1 MILKKIVSGGQ
12 TGVDRAALDGAME
25 VNFSVGG
32 WCPKERIAEDG
43 KIDTKYPLIETNS
56 QNYTIRTEKNVIDS
70 DGTLVFINKELEGG
84 TLNTVKY
91 CEKHKKPVKV
101 VDTNKDFDISS
112 ILNWIKE
119 NDIATLNIAGPRASK
134 QPKIYNKVKPI
145 IKDLLNKIEQ

>member
-32 WCPKERIAEDG
+32 WCPKGRIAEDG

-119 NDIATLNIAGPRASK
+119 NNIATLNIAGPRASK